1 VSAPPPIPG
10 HRRRPAIPPP
20 PRPGHSGTLPRQDL
34 PRVPVLDDP
43 TPKNTNPTLVVYQAL
58 LAVFDDA
65 TPAER
70 LEMVELL
77 RLYGA
82 LDAADKRRVL
92 ELAVRLGE

>member
-1 VSAPPPIPG
+1 MA
-10 HRRRPAIPPP
+10 
-20 PRPGHSGTLPRQDL
+20 RQDL

-58 LAVFDDA
+58 LAVFDEG

-77 RLYGA
+77 NVYCG
-82 LDAADKRRVL
+82 LDASDKRRVL